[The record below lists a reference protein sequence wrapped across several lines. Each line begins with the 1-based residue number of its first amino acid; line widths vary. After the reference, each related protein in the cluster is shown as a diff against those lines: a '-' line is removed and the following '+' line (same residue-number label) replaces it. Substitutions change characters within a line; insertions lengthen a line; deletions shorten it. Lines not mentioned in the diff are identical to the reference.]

1 MTINYYPKLKKN
13 TGYSIQSIDLG
24 NRDDFFVNMVEGDIA
39 ILSLSL
45 LMFMLFLVSMVIS
58 LAGYSGG
65 VFENSIFYVG
75 MSLLITALYFLTKTK
90 TVVYLLS
97 EKRAIIY
104 FLDYV
109 SFMFIIYSVLK
120 LIQNKIRPIFSKMVD
135 IAIKVLEV
143 IYFVELLLTVT
154 RISEFK
160 EMFMLNQILNVV
172 LGLLAVVSLIFSID
186 KKNKETILLAISIIP
201 LFANLAIGITSFKV
215 DNTIKLTWVLI
226 VNTLFFVILQ
236 IYMFYKNYQKI
247 KEENTKSEIYRE
259 MIEVDALT
267 SVNNR
272 YSFEEK
278 IKQIKLKPEKCVI
291 ITADLN
297 NLKLINDFIGHDAGD
312 KAIKGVASY
321 LKETLPNALIYRT
334 GGDEFMLILDG
345 EFDTSIIDKMNKTV
359 NVPNVSDKIQIS
371 FSIGHATYNPK
382 KELSLDEVLKISD
395 KNMYI
400 DKQKNKKKKNK

>member
-1 MTINYYPKLKKN
+1 
-13 TGYSIQSIDLG
+13 
-24 NRDDFFVNMVEGDIA
+24 
-39 ILSLSL
+39 
-45 LMFMLFLVSMVIS
+45 
-58 LAGYSGG
+58 
-65 VFENSIFYVG
+65 
-75 MSLLITALYFLTKTK
+75 
-90 TVVYLLS
+90 
-97 EKRAIIY
+97 
-104 FLDYV
+104 
-109 SFMFIIYSVLK
+109 
-120 LIQNKIRPIFSKMVD
+120 
-135 IAIKVLEV
+135 
-143 IYFVELLLTVT
+143 
-154 RISEFK
+154 
-160 EMFMLNQILNVV
+160 
-172 LGLLAVVSLIFSID
+172 
-186 KKNKETILLAISIIP
+186 
-201 LFANLAIGITSFKV
+201 
-215 DNTIKLTWVLI
+215 
-226 VNTLFFVILQ
+226 
-236 IYMFYKNYQKI
+236 MFYKNYQKI

>member
-1 MTINYYPKLKKN
+1 
-13 TGYSIQSIDLG
+13 
-24 NRDDFFVNMVEGDIA
+24 
-39 ILSLSL
+39 
-45 LMFMLFLVSMVIS
+45 
-58 LAGYSGG
+58 
-65 VFENSIFYVG
+65 
-75 MSLLITALYFLTKTK
+75 
-90 TVVYLLS
+90 
-97 EKRAIIY
+97 
-104 FLDYV
+104 
-109 SFMFIIYSVLK
+109 
-120 LIQNKIRPIFSKMVD
+120 
-135 IAIKVLEV
+135 
-143 IYFVELLLTVT
+143 
-154 RISEFK
+154 
-160 EMFMLNQILNVV
+160 MFMLNQILNVV

-278 IKQIKLKPEKCVI
+278 IKQIKLKPEKCII

-334 GGDEFMLILDG
+334 GGDEFILILKDN
-345 EFDTSIIDKMNKTV
+345 FDISIIDKINRTV

>member
-160 EMFMLNQILNVV
+160 
-172 LGLLAVVSLIFSID
+172 
-186 KKNKETILLAISIIP
+186 
-201 LFANLAIGITSFKV
+201 
-215 DNTIKLTWVLI
+215 
-226 VNTLFFVILQ
+226 
-236 IYMFYKNYQKI
+236 
-247 KEENTKSEIYRE
+247 
-259 MIEVDALT
+259 
-267 SVNNR
+267 
-272 YSFEEK
+272 
-278 IKQIKLKPEKCVI
+278 
-291 ITADLN
+291 
-297 NLKLINDFIGHDAGD
+297 
-312 KAIKGVASY
+312 
-321 LKETLPNALIYRT
+321 
-334 GGDEFMLILDG
+334 
-345 EFDTSIIDKMNKTV
+345 
-359 NVPNVSDKIQIS
+359 
-371 FSIGHATYNPK
+371 
-382 KELSLDEVLKISD
+382 
-395 KNMYI
+395 
-400 DKQKNKKKKNK
+400 